1 MPSPV
6 KASQTTDKLVLAAG
20 QLFAHQGYHGTSTRE
35 IARLAGVSENTLFR
49 HFDYKEDLF
58 WSALLRHTNGLRFG
72 RDLEDGLGQC
82 GPVDTVLPKIFE
94 LLNDTAIL
102 SPELWRLIAVAF
114 LELNW
119 KAEAFCQEHLSP
131 MLSAIHQYLALNI
144 RVGRIRNLDP
154 AMLTLAFL
162 APGVMSPGLYKL
174 IVGRQQSDADSRDT
188 AHAYAIFW
196 LDVLTPSELP
206 NAGEG
211 VPIATIP
218 QVARS

>member
-6 KASQTTDKLVLAAG
+6 KTSQTTDKLVLAAG

-72 RDLEDGLGQC
+72 RDLEDGLSQC
-82 GPVDTVLPKIFE
+82 GPVETVLPEILE
-94 LLNDTAIL
+94 LLNDTATL
-102 SPELWRLIAVAF
+102 SPELLRLIAVAF
-114 LELNW
+114 LELSW

-131 MLSAIHQYLALNI
+131 MLSVIHKYLASSM
-144 RVGRIRNLDP
+144 RAGRIRNLDP
-154 AMLTLAFL
+154 AMLTVAFL

-174 IVGRQQSDADSRDT
+174 ISGHQESHADSRDAT
-188 AHAYAIFW
+188 QAYATFW
-196 LDVLTPSELP
+196 LDVLVLRPLP
-206 NAGEG
+206 NSGEG
-211 VPIATIP
+211 IRTTTEP
-218 QVARS
+218 